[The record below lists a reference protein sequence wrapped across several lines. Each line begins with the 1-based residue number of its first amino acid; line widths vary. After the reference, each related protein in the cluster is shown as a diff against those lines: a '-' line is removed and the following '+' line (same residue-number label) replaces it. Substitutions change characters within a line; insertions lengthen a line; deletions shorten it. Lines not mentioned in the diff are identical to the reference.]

1 MINSCPKCNS
11 KDITKAGIIDDRQ
24 RYKCKE
30 CNYHFTVAK
39 SGKSTDIQI
48 VKRALQ
54 LYLEGLSYREIESL
68 LEVSHVSVMNWVKKY
83 KIQRPSGQS
92 HQIDRHVLAHDDV
105 IKLIEDREFLHDT
118 NVLISR
124 INGHYMVLTFGPQS
138 KDFVESL

>member
-1 MINSCPKCNS
+1 MLNSCPKCNS

-68 LEVSHVSVMNWVKKY
+68 IEVSHVSVMNWVKKY

-105 IKLIEDREFLHDT
+105 IKLIEDREF
-118 NVLISR
+118 SA
-124 INGHYMVLTFGPQS
+124 
-138 KDFVESL
+138 

>member
-1 MINSCPKCNS
+1 MLNSCPKCES

-24 RYKCKE
+24 RYKCEE

-39 SGKSTDIQI
+39 SGKSTDVQI

-83 KIQRPSGQS
+83 KIQRPEDSN
-92 HQIDRHVLAHDDV
+92 HDIERHVLLHDDV
-105 IKLIEDREFLHDT
+105 VKLVKDRGFLHDT

-138 KDFVESL
+138 KSFV

>member
-1 MINSCPKCNS
+1 MLNSCPKCES

-39 SGKSTDIQI
+39 SGKSTDVQI

-83 KIQRPSGQS
+83 KIQRPDDSN
-92 HQIDRHVLAHDDV
+92 HDIERHVLLHDDV
-105 IKLIEDREFLHDT
+105 VKLVKNQTFLHDT

-124 INGHYMVLTFGPQS
+124 VNGHYMVLTFGPQT
-138 KDFVESL
+138 KNIV

>member
-1 MINSCPKCNS
+1 MLNSCPKCNS

-39 SGKSTDIQI
+39 SGKSTDVQI

-83 KIQRPSGQS
+83 KIQRPDDSN
-92 HQIDRHVLAHDDV
+92 HDIERHVLLHDDV
-105 IKLIEDREFLHDT
+105 VKLVKNQTFLHDT

-124 INGHYMVLTFGPQS
+124 VNGHYMVLTFGPQT
-138 KDFVESL
+138 KNIV

>member
-1 MINSCPKCNS
+1 MLNSCPKCNS

-39 SGKSTDIQI
+39 SGKSTDVQI

-83 KIQRPSGQS
+83 KIQRPDDSN
-92 HQIDRHVLAHDDV
+92 HDIERHVLLHDDV
-105 IKLIEDREFLHDT
+105 VKLVKNQTFLHDT

-124 INGHYMVLTFGPQS
+124 VNGHYMVLTFGPQS
-138 KDFVESL
+138 KSFV

>member
-1 MINSCPKCNS
+1 MLNSCPKCES
-11 KDITKAGIIDDRQ
+11 KDITKAGIIDERQ

-83 KIQRPSGQS
+83 KIQRPDDSNHHID
-92 HQIDRHVLAHDDV
+92 HQVLGHDEV
-105 IKLIEDREFLHDT
+105 VKLVKNRTFLHDT

-124 INGHYMVLTFGPQS
+124 INGHYMVLTFGPQT
-138 KDFVESL
+138 KNTV